1 MSDKI
6 LITISREFG
15 SEGHE
20 IGKLLATKL
29 GIELCDK
36 DLLYKVAE
44 RNGLEVKELASV
56 DETVTKR
63 FLQPY
68 ATIGFDYGSI
78 NDKLF
83 KLQSSYIREIADRQS
98 CIIVGRLADY
108 ILKDNPDCIKVFV
121 YAPFETRVEIIE
133 KKHGISREA
142 ARKLVKKMDAARK
155 EYYSYYSNE
164 RWDSRDNKDVFLN
177 RGTLGVEGCVEALYA
192 IVRKKKALPE

>member
-98 CIIVGRLADY
+98 GIIVGRLADY

>member
-133 KKHGISREA
+133 KKHGISKEA

>member
-6 LITISREFG
+6 IITISREFG

-44 RNGLEVKELASV
+44 RNGLEVKELVSV

-68 ATIGFDYGSI
+68 ATVGFDYGSI

-83 KLQSSYIREIADRQS
+83 KMQSSYIREIADRES

-108 ILKDNPDCIKVFV
+108 VLRDNPDCIKVFV
-121 YAPFETRVEIIE
+121 YAPFETRVEII
-133 KKHGISREA
+133 KNKHGISEEA
-142 ARKLVKKMDAARK
+142 AKKLVKKMDAARK
-155 EYYSYYSNE
+155 EYYAYYSNGK
-164 RWDSRDNKDVFLN
+164 WDSRDGKDVLLN
-177 RGTLGVEGCVEALYA
+177 RGTLGVEGCVAALEA
-192 IVRKKKALPE
+192 IVKNKMNG